1 MFTFNKKN
9 SYFYGKI
16 LTHVTRKLN
25 TLTKKNASMHIKKGN
40 NERATDYQQ
49 KIENFHQENKD
60 V

>member
-9 SYFYGKI
+9 SYFCGKN
-16 LTHVTRKLN
+16 LLMVQDKLN

-40 NERATDYQQ
+40 NERVTDYQQ